1 MPKTYRTIAGDVWD
15 LIAFKTLGASRH
27 VETLINANRKHLD
40 TFIFR
45 AGIELMIPDVDTT
58 KRAKLPPWRK

>member
-1 MPKTYRTIAGDVWD
+1 MRKYQTIAGDVWD

-27 VETLINANRKHLD
+27 VETLINANREHID
-40 TFIFR
+40 TFIFK
-45 AGIELMIPDVDTT
+45 AGVELNIPEIDTT